1 MLIDGCWQ
9 FVGGWWLRLRRLLF
23 WMGVAVGLVVGVCG
37 VVGELGGLWAGQGSS
52 ILPSVARSSQV
63 LRAHGGRR
71 GRGRLGRLERFGIG
85 VVVGAFGAAGRWVV
99 SVLGRRD
106 SIHSRVAIG

>member
-1 MLIDGCWQ
+1 M
-9 FVGGWWLRLRRLLF
+9 VWLEDLLVR
-23 WMGVAVGLVVGVCG
+23 GA
-37 VVGELGGLWAGQGSS
+37 EQGSS

-71 GRGRLGRLERFGIG
+71 GRGRLGRLVLFGIG

-99 SVLGRRD
+99 CVLGHRD